1 MKEKKSRVKNPL
13 SKSIIIGGVIFTII
27 FVIGIGSISYFMF
40 NSRMMKLYTEH
51 ITGIMDLTMAR
62 IDTEDLKVCIE
73 TKQPTE
79 KFNELMEYLD
89 QSRTYYNMDTC
100 TIVYPYEENG
110 EYKVMQVLSGL
121 LPEER
126 YGDKRKEIPL
136 PLLGDDLTPYL
147 APGFAEM
154 IYNDFLTRYDI
165 KYSKESNAFGSN
177 YYAAK
182 TIRDKNNK
190 PVAVF
195 TTSASLAEI
204 EGNIKHYMIVS
215 TVAILLLAV
224 TFMILMIEWLRKRI
238 INPLKLMGEVADEFE
253 KKSHDQKNPE
263 ALIMENKSIHS
274 GDEMEALAN
283 TLVAM
288 STNIKTYVEELIET
302 AVTMENM
309 KIEVSRANELA
320 MRDSLT
326 GVKSKAAYDQQ
337 RDRLNLDIQAGDA
350 EFGIAM
356 IDINYLKKVNDT
368 YGHEKGNIY
377 IKKMCTMIC
386 DAFAHS
392 PVFRVGGDEFV
403 AVLIHRDYEN
413 REELVQL
420 LRDKMDEQAAK
431 KDVDE
436 WLKPTA
442 AIGLALF
449 DPKIDKDCDTVFK
462 RADEAMYENKKKMKA
477 CRKD

>member
-73 TKQPTE
+73 TKEPTE

-126 YGDKRKEIPL
+126 YGDKRKDIPL
-136 PLLGDDLTPYL
+136 PLLGDDLPPYL

-182 TIRDKNNK
+182 TIRDENNK

-204 EGNIKHYMIVS
+204 EGNIKQYMIVS

-224 TFMILMIEWLRKRI
+224 TFMILMIEWLRRRI
-238 INPLKLMGEVADEFE
+238 INPLKLMGEVADETKVPSIINE
-253 KKSHDQKNPE
+253 AKLYMSKNYSNPNLMLQDVAKEVNMSKSRFSTVFSQHAGQTFTE
-263 ALIMENKSIHS
+263 YLIYLRINKAK
-274 GDEMEALAN
+274 E
-283 TLVAM
+283 
-288 STNIKTYVEELIET
+288 
-302 AVTMENM
+302 
-309 KIEVSRANELA
+309 
-320 MRDSLT
+320 
-326 GVKSKAAYDQQ
+326 
-337 RDRLNLDIQAGDA
+337 
-350 EFGIAM
+350 
-356 IDINYLKKVNDT
+356 
-368 YGHEKGNIY
+368 
-377 IKKMCTMIC
+377 
-386 DAFAHS
+386 
-392 PVFRVGGDEFV
+392 
-403 AVLIHRDYEN
+403 
-413 REELVQL
+413 L
-420 LRDKMDEQAAK
+420 LRTTQLRSSQIAEETGYNDSHYFSYIFK
-431 KDVDE
+431 KN
-436 WLKPTA
+436 T
-442 AIGLALF
+442 GLT
-449 DPKIDKDCDTVFK
+449 PSEY
-462 RADEAMYENKKKMKA
+462 RSQYQNQPE
-477 CRKD
+477 